1 MKIMEVTT
9 EGFSFIDKDG
19 KHSTVDFYQCNEN
32 WVSYQI
38 NRNRWSD
45 AEAQEFRKQS
55 KCVGQRD
62 ICAKPC
68 YFTFFT
74 EPDTKIEF
82 KGLRAKKNFKHFQM
96 KIIEAGWTTL
106 DLS

>member
-9 EGFSFIDKDG
+9 EGFRFIDKDG
-19 KHSTVDFYQCNEN
+19 KHTVVDFKQCNEN
-32 WVSYQI
+32 WIRYQKT
-38 NRNRWSD
+38 RNRWSD
-45 AEAQEFRKQS
+45 EEAQEFRKKS
-55 KCVGQRD
+55 NCIGQRD

-74 EPDTKIEF
+74 EPYTKIEF
-82 KGLRAKKNFKHFQM
+82 NGLRAKKKFRHFQM
-96 KIIEAGWTTL
+96 KIIEAGWTTF